1 MKIVIVL
8 PVLLMNLLVSVR
20 CHAVRR
26 SLEQQRK
33 NLSNELH
40 IVPEAQ
46 AKIEKSEQKDQL
58 FLAEAR
64 KLKVSESVLEELKSG
79 DASLRLQRK
88 RWILYKQ
95 KEHAQQELVHAQQA
109 VVTAQDHLKKLQA
122 EWQEK
127 QEKTGRP
134 QATNAVQQAAVFVD
148 PYEECI
154 FSWQE
159 QLAYANKRVE
169 RAAAQFHKSE
179 LAYRALFQKAPS
191 QKELLQRQYEQ
202 HRDKGCVHWWH
213 RLPILGKRAREEA
226 AFHRR
231 LAQQMIQDRAQEK
244 TIKIIP

>member
-1 MKIVIVL
+1 MNKVIL
-8 PVLLMNLLVSVR
+8 PALLVSLLACVH
-20 CHAVRR
+20 CYGVRR

-46 AKIEKSEQKDQL
+46 VKIEKSEQKDQL

-64 KLKVSESVLEELKSG
+64 KLKVSERVLEELKSG

-95 KEHAQQELVHAQQA
+95 KEKAQQELLHAQQA
-109 VVTAQDHLKKLQA
+109 VVTAQEHLKKLQA

-127 QEKTGRP
+127 QQKTGTP
-134 QATNAVQQAAVFVD
+134 HATNAVQQAAVFVD

-159 QLAYANKRVE
+159 QLAYAHKRVE
-169 RAAAQFHKSE
+169 RAAERFHKSE
-179 LAYRALFQKAPS
+179 LAYRAQFLTVPS

-202 HRDKGCVHWWH
+202 HRDKGRVRWWH

-226 AFHRR
+226 VFHRQ
-231 LAQQMIQDRAQEK
+231 LAQQMVRDRAQEK
-244 TIKIIP
+244 TTKIMP